1 MPATLNTKTT
11 SANIYVHIELF
22 IVVAIW
28 AGTFV
33 STKIVLAEITPA
45 LSALYR
51 YIVASV
57 MLMVLDYHNQ
67 ERLQRADYPLIV
79 FLSATGVTLYYLLQ
93 HYGIQYTNAT
103 DAAILI
109 SLSPVFIAII
119 SWTLLGE
126 KLSSANM
133 LGLALAFGGSLLV
146 ITDGNISLNLHNE
159 RLWGN
164 CLILLTAVSWALYSV
179 YGKKLLQ
186 SYSALTIIKYT
197 TVIGTIMLLPFS
209 LSEISLKPSYGL
221 SWWGIA
227 NLLYLG
233 GPASVYGYLTW
244 YKCLSRLPAVTVGS
258 YLYFRPLLTGV
269 IAAVVLHEKINLYVI
284 LGGLLILA
292 GTYLATKN

>member
-57 MLMVLDYHNQ
+57 ILLVLDYHNQ

-93 HYGIQYTNAT
+93 HYGMQYTNAT

-119 SWTLLGE
+119 SWGLLGE
-126 KLSSANM
+126 KLSSVNM
-133 LGLALAFGGSLLV
+133 LGLSLAFGGSLLL
-146 ITDGNISLNLHNE
+146 ITDGNVSLSLHNE

-164 CLILLTAVSWALYSV
+164 CLILLTAVAWALYSV

-209 LSEISLKPSYGL
+209 LSEIILKPSCGL

-233 GPASVYGYLTW
+233 GPASVYGYLAW
-244 YKCLSRLPAVTVGS
+244 YRGLSRLPAVTVGS
-258 YLYFRPLLTGV
+258 YLYFRPLLTGI
-269 IAAVVLHEKINLYVI
+269 IAAVVLHEQINGYVM

-292 GTYLATKN
+292 GTYLTTKS